1 MPVPIPQGGIVQVRL
16 QGTLEGQKVQNVLY
30 FRAQAADTDAIAHL
44 LAEIVECLI
53 TALIPGLS
61 AAYAF
66 ERAVGMLVSPTHGV
80 EFEYVP
86 AVLADGVGD
95 LAGDALPSYSSA
107 LISLRT
113 GFGGRS
119 GRGRMYIAGV
129 AESSTTGSYIK
140 PDDALLT
147 GMVAFAACMLG
158 KFFTR
163 DVAAAGNYEWGV
175 MSRKLGGAT
184 IPYADAGFH
193 TVLSATPDRLLATTR
208 SRKQGR
214 GM

>member
-1 MPVPIPQGGIVQVRL
+1 MAVAIPAGGIVQVRL
-16 QGTLEGQKVQNVLY
+16 QGLLESQKVQNVLY
-30 FRAQAADTDAIAHL
+30 FRAQAADPDAIAHL

-53 TALIPGLS
+53 TALVPGLS
-61 AAYAF
+61 STYTF
-66 ERAVGMLVSPTHGV
+66 ERAVGMLVSPDHGV

-86 AVLADGVGD
+86 AVAEDAVGA

-113 GFGGRS
+113 NFGGRS
-119 GRGRMYIAGV
+119 GRGRMFIAGV

-140 PDDALLT
+140 AGDPLLT

-175 MSRKLGGAT
+175 MSRKLGGAH
-184 IPYADAGFH
+184 IPYSAAGFH
-193 TVLSATPDRLLATTR
+193 VITSATPDRLLATTR